1 MSDTYAL
8 RLQNF
13 RSIKDATLRIAP
25 LTVIYGA
32 NGSGK
37 SSLIYG
43 LLTLRNFL
51 NNPGL
56 NTPGLFSYPSISLGG
71 LQEVVHDHAVDGTL
85 SFSLGVSNPS
95 DFASAFVLGLNHS
108 GALVRI
114 YPRDTPS
121 SVVSG
126 LPASL
131 EIPIAL
137 PYGVNQ
143 QVEHEFKVFR
153 EGERTATLN
162 WNGVTISAQVP
173 DAPPAVQTLT
183 KQLNERFNLPMEA
196 ARATG
201 FVPLRR
207 GFSKPTYGFS
217 GVTPS
222 LTTEDEVASVLANP
236 GERFGQYKVSNYLE
250 QIAKRRVQIQSQFG
264 TSSFTIDSIPT
275 GQGIPAS
282 IVNEGF
288 GINQLLYLL
297 TICLYPSFKIVAIEE
312 PEIHLHP
319 SMVRELARALV
330 KIATTEDR
338 RLIVSTH
345 SEVFVLA
352 LLAQIVAGQAE
363 LDDIAFVMAE
373 NREGESVF
381 NTQEATADGQIQGGL
396 QAFMA
401 AEFEDLALFLGVSD

>member
-8 RLQNF
+8 RLTNY
-13 RSIKDATLRIAP
+13 RSIQDATLRIAP

-51 NNPGL
+51 ANPGV

-71 LQEVVHDHAVDGTL
+71 LQEVVHDHVSERSLGFSFGVDNPKDF
-85 SFSLGVSNPS
+85 SSAFSLGLS
-95 DFASAFVLGLNHS
+95 DS
-108 GALVRI
+108 GAMASIHLRDAESSLV
-114 YPRDTPS
+114 T
-121 SVVSG
+121 G

-131 EIPIAL
+131 TIPISL

-143 QVEHEFKVFR
+143 QVEHKFQSFLD
-153 EGERTATLN
+153 GERTGVLN
-162 WNGVTISAQVP
+162 WNGVTVSAQIP
-173 DAPPAVQTLT
+173 DATARVNALT
-183 KQLNERFNLPMEA
+183 RQLNERFNLPMELV
-196 ARATG
+196 RATG

-207 GFSKPTYGFS
+207 GFSKPTYS
-217 GVTPS
+217 LVSVTPS
-222 LTTEDEVASVLANP
+222 LSTEDEVASVLADP
-236 GERFGQYKVSNYLE
+236 TERFRQYKVSHHVE
-250 QIAKRRVQIQSQFG
+250 RIAKRRIQIQSQIG
-264 TSSFTIDSIPT
+264 TSTFTIDTIPV
-275 GQGIPAS
+275 GKGIASS

-297 TICLYPSFKIVAIEE
+297 TICLYPQFKIVAIEE

-319 SMVRELARALV
+319 SMVRELARAMV
-330 KIATTEDR
+330 EIANQENR

-345 SEVFVLA
+345 SEVFVIA
-352 LLAQIVAGQAE
+352 LLGEIMAGHAE
-363 LDDIAFVMAE
+363 LDDIAFIMAE
-373 NREGESVF
+373 NNDGQSVF
-381 NTQEATADGQIQGGL
+381 NKQEATADGQIQGGL

-401 AEFEDLALFLGVSD
+401 TEFEDLALFLGVHD

>member
-1 MSDTYAL
+1 MLDTYAL
-8 RLQNF
+8 RLHSF

-51 NNPGL
+51 SNPGL

-71 LQEVVHDHAVDGTL
+71 LQEVVHDHVANGSL

-95 DFASAFVLGLNHS
+95 DYSSAFALGLNHS
-108 GALVRI
+108 GAVVRI
-114 YPRDTPS
+114 DLRDAQPS
-121 SVVSG
+121 PVTG
-126 LPASL
+126 LPTSL

-143 QVEHEFKVFR
+143 QVEHEFKVFL

-173 DAPPAVQTLT
+173 DATPAVQALT
-183 KQLNERFNLPMEA
+183 QQLNERFNLPMEA

-207 GFSKPTYGFS
+207 GFSKPTYGFTA
-217 GVTPS
+217 VTPS
-222 LTTEDEVASVLANP
+222 LTTEDEVASALANP
-236 GERFGQYKVSNYLE
+236 GERFRQYKVSYYLE
-250 QIAKRRVQIQSQFG
+250 GIAKRRVQVQSQIG
-264 TSSFTIDSIPT
+264 TSTFTIDSIPT
-275 GQGIPAS
+275 GRGIPAS

-330 KIATTEDR
+330 EIATTEDR

-345 SEVFVLA
+345 SEVFVVA
-352 LLAQIVAGQAE
+352 LLAQIMAGRAE
-363 LDDIAFVMAE
+363 LDDISFVMAE

-381 NTQEATADGQIQGGL
+381 NKQEATADGQIQGGL

>member
-1 MSDTYAL
+1 M
-8 RLQNF
+8 F
-13 RSIKDATLRIAP
+13 RD
-25 LTVIYGA
+25 
-32 NGSGK
+32 
-37 SSLIYG
+37 
-43 LLTLRNFL
+43 
-51 NNPGL
+51 
-56 NTPGLFSYPSISLGG
+56 
-71 LQEVVHDHAVDGTL
+71 
-85 SFSLGVSNPS
+85 
-95 DFASAFVLGLNHS
+95 
-108 GALVRI
+108 
-114 YPRDTPS
+114 
-121 SVVSG
+121 
-126 LPASL
+126 
-131 EIPIAL
+131 
-137 PYGVNQ
+137 
-143 QVEHEFKVFR
+143 
-153 EGERTATLN
+153 GERTATLN

-173 DAPPAVQTLT
+173 DAPPSVQALT

-207 GFSKPTYGFS
+207 GFSKPIYGFS

-236 GERFGQYKVSNYLE
+236 GERFRQYKVSNYLE
-250 QIAKRRVQIQSQFG
+250 QIAKRRVQIQSQIG

-297 TICLYPSFKIVAIEE
+297 TICLYPTFKIVAIEE

-330 KIATTEDR
+330 EIATTEDR

-381 NTQEATADGQIQGGL
+381 NKQEATADGQIQGGL

-401 AEFEDLALFLGVSD
+401 AEFEDLALFLGVSDLGARKRCCW